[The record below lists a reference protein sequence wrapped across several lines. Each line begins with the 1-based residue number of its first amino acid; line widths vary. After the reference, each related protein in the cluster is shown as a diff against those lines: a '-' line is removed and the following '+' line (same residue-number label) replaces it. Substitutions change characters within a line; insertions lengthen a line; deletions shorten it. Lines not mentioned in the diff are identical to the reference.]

1 MFKAYYQLTKPGIIY
16 GNAITAIGGF
26 FLASR
31 GHVDLGLFVAML
43 VGLCLVI
50 ASGCVFNNYIDRDI
64 DHRMARTKKRALVMG
79 DISGRSALIYA
90 TILGLLGA
98 GILGM
103 FTNILTLSLA
113 LLGFFFYVVVYSM
126 FWKRRSVHGTVVG
139 SISGAIPPVV
149 GYCAVTNSFD
159 VGAVI
164 LFLILVCWQMPH
176 FYAIA
181 IYRQKEYA
189 EAGVPVLP
197 IVKGIR
203 ATKIQI
209 VAYIAAFIIATMA
222 LVVYIHM
229 GVIYFL
235 IMTVLG
241 LMWLSRGMQGFKT
254 TDDAKWARKVFLFSL
269 ILITAFSVT
278 ISLDAWLI

>member
-1 MFKAYYQLTKPGIIY
+1 MFKAYYQLAKPGIIY

-79 DISGRSALIYA
+79 DISARNALVYA

-98 GILGM
+98 VILGL
-103 FTNILTLSLA
+103 FTNLLTLILA

-126 FWKRRSVHGTVVG
+126 IWKRRSVHGTVVG

-149 GYCAVTNSFD
+149 GYCAVTNNFD
-159 VGAVI
+159 VVAVI

-181 IYRQKEYA
+181 TYRQKEYA
-189 EAGVPVLP
+189 EADIPVLP
-197 IVKGIR
+197 VAKGIR
-203 ATKIQI
+203 TTKLQI
-209 VAYIAAFIIATMA
+209 VVYITVFIIAAMA
-222 LVVYIHM
+222 LAIYGRT
-229 GVIYFL
+229 GVIY
-235 IMTVLG
+235 VLVMAT
-241 LMWLSRGMQGFKT
+241 LSLAWLRLALQGFKT
-254 TDDAKWARKVFLFSL
+254 RDDTKWARKVFLFSL
-269 ILITAFSVT
+269 LLITAFSAV